1 MVWTPQ
7 KKSLSFYIHHKKVI
21 YFVIVIFHSQIPWL
35 ELAVAV
41 FPISSLHWSQNL
53 ALGLGGGN
61 ETRARGLVSA
71 GAGIAKRLLEWGY
84 AGFASGPGSAAS
96 MSTTERAGF
105 LHLSPAKS

>member
-1 MVWTPQ
+1 MIAQNKAVPAGED
-7 KKSLSFYIHHKKVI
+7 
-21 YFVIVIFHSQIPWL
+21 QI
-35 ELAVAV
+35 
-41 FPISSLHWSQNL
+41 L

-84 AGFASGPGSAAS
+84 AGFASGSGSAAL

-105 LHLSPAKS
+105 LHLTLESCKVLLNRITKAG